1 MRKENPLLIFR
12 TNQKIAALQ
21 SIAGEKFLLQ
31 INMKKW
37 FIIFGCSLFVTV
49 FSMCNKADVFGEEGY
64 DDRLS
69 GGVATVF
76 DETSKAFTHAVS
88 GLNARDQLV
97 HEIGDKAFEQT
108 FVSAGSSVF
117 GGLGPVFNNVS
128 CISCHHNDGKGTP
141 TAGQSTS
148 SLLFRVSLP
157 GQDAHGAPLP
167 LPGFGLQLQDQAL
180 FGTQPEA
187 QVQISYTDV
196 AVLYPDGSSVNLRNP
211 KYLIQNAH
219 TSLPAAYDLSPRMAP
234 PVFGVGLL
242 ENIPEYTIL
251 SFVDAGDKNGDGITG
266 KANYIFDSTTNRN
279 ILGRFGFKAN
289 ASTVLFQVATAYQQD
304 MGVTSYVQP
313 KESSRGQIQ
322 DDKKTDD
329 PELPDSIVKAVAF
342 YVKSLAVPARRNVND
357 AENKRGEQLFN
368 QINCSGCHKST
379 MKTGTDINFPQLSN
393 QRIHPYTDM
402 LVHDMGNG
410 LADNR
415 ADYLASGSEWRTTPL
430 WGIGLFEKTNG
441 VPFYLHDGRARTL
454 EEAILWHDGEA
465 KKSKE
470 QFMKLTKA
478 DRDMV
483 IKFLKSL

>member
-1 MRKENPLLIFR
+1 MKSFFIITGLLIF
-12 TNQKIAALQ
+12 IVL
-21 SIAGEKFLLQ
+21 
-31 INMKKW
+31 
-37 FIIFGCSLFVTV
+37 
-49 FSMCNKADVFGEEGY
+49 FSMCNKAALFTDDGY

-69 GGVATVF
+69 GGQATVF

-88 GLNARDQLV
+88 GMNSRDQLV

-108 FVSAGSSVF
+108 FVAAGSDVF

-148 SLLFRVSLP
+148 SLLFRISLP

-167 LPGFGLQLQDQAL
+167 APGFGLQLQDQAL
-180 FGTQPEA
+180 FGVTPE
-187 QVQISYTDV
+187 VSMEINYTDV
-196 AVLYPDGSSVNLRNP
+196 PVQYADGTIINLRNP
-211 KYLIQNAH
+211 DYIIRNPYIP
-219 TSLPAAYDLSPRMAP
+219 LPATYALSARMAP

-242 ENIPEYTIL
+242 ENIPEQTIL
-251 SFVDAGDKNGDGITG
+251 SFVDAGDKNEDGITG
-266 KANYIFDSTTNRN
+266 KANYIFDSTTNKN

-289 ASTVLFQVATAYQQD
+289 ASTILFQVATAYQQD

-313 KESSRGQIQ
+313 KESSGGQMQ
-322 DDKKTDD
+322 DDKKADD
-329 PELPDSIVKAVAF
+329 PELPDSIVNAVAF
-342 YVKSLAVPARRNVND
+342 YVRSLAVPARRNVTD
-357 AENKRGEQLFN
+357 PANKRGEQIFK
-368 QINCSGCHKST
+368 QINCSGCHRPT
-379 MKTGTDINFPQLSN
+379 VQTGTDINFPQLSN

-402 LVHDMGNG
+402 LVHDMGPG

-441 VPFYLHDGRARTL
+441 IPFYLHDGRARTL

-465 KKSKE
+465 KRSKE
-470 QFMKLTKA
+470 QFMNLQKSE
-478 DRDMV
+478 RDQL

>member
-1 MRKENPLLIFR
+1 M
-12 TNQKIAALQ
+12 
-21 SIAGEKFLLQ
+21 LLQ
-31 INMKKW
+31 FVISNYMKKW
-37 FIIFGCSLFVTV
+37 YIIIGLSLLVFA
-49 FSMCNKADVFGEEGY
+49 FSMCNKADVFSEEGY

-76 DETSKAFTHAVS
+76 DETSKAFTHSVT
-88 GLNARDQLV
+88 GLSARDQRV
-97 HEIGDKAFEQT
+97 HEIGDQGFEQT
-108 FVSAGSSVF
+108 FVAAGSNVF

-148 SLLFRVSLP
+148 SLLFRISLP
-157 GQDAHGAPLP
+157 GQDSHGAPLSA
-167 LPGFGLQLQDQAL
+167 PGFGLQLQDQAL
-180 FGTQPEA
+180 FGIPPE
-187 QVQISYTDV
+187 VHMQISYTAIEV
-196 AVLYPDGSSVNLRNP
+196 KYPDGSSTTLRNP
-211 KYLIQNAH
+211 EYLVQNPY
-219 TSLPAAYDLSPRMAP
+219 TPLPAAYNLSARMAP

-242 ENIPEYTIL
+242 ENIPEQTIL
-251 SFVDAGDKNGDGITG
+251 SFADAGDKNGDGITG
-266 KANYIFDSTTNRN
+266 KANYIFDSTTNKN

-313 KESSRGQIQ
+313 VESSGGQMQ
-322 DDKKTDD
+322 DDKKKDD
-329 PELPDSIVKAVAF
+329 PELPDSIVNAVAF

-357 AENKRGEQLFN
+357 AANKKGEQLFK
-368 QINCSGCHKST
+368 QINCSGCHRPT
-379 MKTGTDINFPQLSN
+379 VQTGTDINFPQLSN

-402 LVHDMGNG
+402 LVHDMGTG

-465 KKSKE
+465 KKSKW
-470 QFMKLTKA
+470 QFMELSKA
-478 DRDMV
+478 DRDKI

>member
-1 MRKENPLLIFR
+1 MLF
-12 TNQKIAALQ
+12 IAL
-21 SIAGEKFLLQ
+21 
-31 INMKKW
+31 
-37 FIIFGCSLFVTV
+37 
-49 FSMCNKADVFGEEGY
+49 FSMCNKAALFSEDGY

-76 DETSKAFTHAVS
+76 DETSKAFTHAVN
-88 GLNARDQLV
+88 GLSARDQLV

-108 FVSAGSSVF
+108 FVAAGSNVF

-148 SLLFRVSLP
+148 SLLFRISLP
-157 GQDAHGAPLP
+157 GQDVHGAPLP
-167 LPGFGLQLQDQAL
+167 APGFGLQLQDQAL
-180 FGTQPEA
+180 FGIQPE
-187 QVQISYTDV
+187 VSMQINYTDV
-196 AVLYPDGSSVNLRNP
+196 PVQYPDGSITTLRNP
-211 KYLIQNAH
+211 QYIVKNPYIP
-219 TSLPAAYDLSPRMAP
+219 LPAVYELSARMAP

-242 ENIPEYTIL
+242 ENIPEQTIL

-266 KANYIFDSTTNRN
+266 KANYIFDSTTNKN

-289 ASTVLFQVATAYQQD
+289 ASTVIFQVATAYQQD

-313 KESSRGQIQ
+313 KESSGGQLQ
-322 DDKKTDD
+322 DDKKVDD
-329 PELPDSIVKAVAF
+329 PELQDSIVNAVAF
-342 YVKSLAVPARRNVND
+342 YVRSLAVPARRNVTD
-357 AENKRGEQLFN
+357 PDNKKGEQLFK
-368 QINCSGCHKST
+368 QINCSGCHRPT
-379 MKTGTDINFPQLSN
+379 VQTGTDINFPQLSN

-402 LVHDMGNG
+402 LVHDMGAG
-410 LADNR
+410 IADNR

-441 VPFYLHDGRARTL
+441 IPFYLHDGRARTL

-470 QFMKLTKA
+470 QFMSLQKSE
-478 DRDMV
+478 RDQL

>member
-1 MRKENPLLIFR
+1 MKSWSIILSLIF
-12 TNQKIAALQ
+12 LV
-21 SIAGEKFLLQ
+21 F
-31 INMKKW
+31 
-37 FIIFGCSLFVTV
+37 V
-49 FSMCNKADVFGEEGY
+49 FSMCNKADVFSEEGY

-69 GGVATVF
+69 GGLATVF
-76 DETSKAFTHAVS
+76 DETSKAFTHSVS
-88 GLNARDQLV
+88 GLSTREQLV

-108 FVSAGSSVF
+108 FVAAGSTIF

-148 SLLFRVSLP
+148 SLLFRISLP

-180 FGTQPEA
+180 FGTQPE
-187 QVQISYTDV
+187 VHMQISYTDV
-196 AVLYPDGSSVNLRNP
+196 QVNYPDGSSAILRKP
-211 KYLIQNAH
+211 EYLIQAPYIPLA
-219 TSLPAAYDLSPRMAP
+219 SSYALSARMAP

-242 ENIPEYTIL
+242 ENIPEQTIL
-251 SFVDAGDKNGDGITG
+251 SFIDAGDNNGDGITG
-266 KANYIFDSTTNRN
+266 KANYIFDSTTNKN

-289 ASTVLFQVATAYQQD
+289 ASTILFQVATAYQQD

-313 KESSRGQIQ
+313 KESSRGQMQ
-322 DDKKTDD
+322 DDRKSDD
-329 PELPDSIVKAVAF
+329 PELPDSIVNAVAF
-342 YVKSLAVPARRNVND
+342 YVRSLAVPARRNVKD
-357 AENKRGEQLFN
+357 ADNKRGEQLFK
-368 QINCSGCHKST
+368 QINCSGCHQPT
-379 MKTGTDINFPQLSN
+379 VQTGTDINFPQLSN

-441 VPFYLHDGRARTL
+441 IPFYLHDGRARTL

-470 QFMKLTKA
+470 QFMELNKA
-478 DRDMV
+478 DRDKL